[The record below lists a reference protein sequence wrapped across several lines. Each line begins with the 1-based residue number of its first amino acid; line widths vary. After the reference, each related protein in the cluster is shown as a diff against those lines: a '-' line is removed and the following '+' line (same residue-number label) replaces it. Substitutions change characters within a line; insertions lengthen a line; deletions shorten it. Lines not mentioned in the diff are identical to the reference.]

1 MLSLLKEKEIL
12 IDSLKRQMV
21 EAREE
26 IRQREGDLEKAL
38 RRQMEDDR
46 EKGAIE
52 RKEKSKLQKE
62 METLEANYQEL
73 DNQRKRDAMIAQ
85 EEYEKLQ
92 KKHRVTTEERN
103 IYLQK
108 LQEMQKDVDDLGAR
122 LESKQDEF
130 ELLEREYKKLQDK
143 HRDTLNSE
151 YAL

>member
-1 MLSLLKEKEIL
+1 MA
-12 IDSLKRQMV
+12 

-92 KKHRVTTEERN
+92 KRHRVTTEERN
-103 IYLQK
+103 IYL
-108 LQEMQKDVDDLGAR
+108 
-122 LESKQDEF
+122 
-130 ELLEREYKKLQDK
+130 
-143 HRDTLNSE
+143 
-151 YAL
+151 